1 MPLDA
6 EELSQRLKKLSN
18 SLQGF
23 PKNPTVDEVHALRTR
38 ARRVESVLEALE
50 MDSAGNE
57 KSFWLTSSRCA
68 AVRQSLRQVL
78 LCSGSSCIVGLLASP
93 WFDGTA
99 MRK

>member
-38 ARRVESVLEALE
+38 ARRLESVLEALE

-57 KSFWLTSSRCA
+57 KK
-68 AVRQSLRQVL
+68 
-78 LCSGSSCIVGLLASP
+78 LLADLKSIRSRRATP
-93 WFDGTA
+93 PAQAFAAKHGLSGKRVCQQKGRPAT
-99 MRK
+99 